1 MMKEPLLKGD
11 VGQDL
16 ETGNARA
23 KREAETGTM
32 TCQELI
38 EFFTKKEHM
47 CTALMASLCAALLLG
62 FILDCLTIQAVWT
75 GRHPHMKTSFIFFVS
90 VSGLTGSV
98 YSAFIREQLQDE
110 VNKQSELQAKLAKNV
125 GRLKSVRNDLTNQT
139 ASMNEELTKFNI
151 LKGKLEQF
159 EAQGVSGF
167 SEIFNRVSNT
177 LGETEE
183 LLKNQM
189 REILSKVAQSYE
201 LQDDEDGLT
210 REEWEEF
217 LERLPRSQDA
227 SITLD
232 FDTLSNEK
240 GVVSIEKCQ
249 AVIDKVIASLDDL
262 SSNALFSNAKEVNA
276 C

>member
-1 MMKEPLLKGD
+1 MGL
-11 VGQDL
+11 V
-16 ETGNARA
+16 
-23 KREAETGTM
+23 
-32 TCQELI
+32 
-38 EFFTKKEHM
+38 
-47 CTALMASLCAALLLG
+47 LG

-139 ASMNEELTKFNI
+139 ASMNEELTKFNV

-183 LLKNQM
+183 L
-189 REILSKVAQSYE
+189 
-201 LQDDEDGLT
+201 
-210 REEWEEF
+210 